1 MDKSLLKRIGKSV
14 LRSVLLFFVF
24 AFVTI
29 VSRSVFDGELENM
42 DMLDGVAFPLWLLGL
57 WHVFYMLL
65 IFESTIFAL
74 HRHAAEEKAAYLEK
88 RIGVGLRAE
97 LRALFCSF
105 EFYVDCAVT
114 VILSLVMPLGLYDC
128 IGQAFMG
135 ADFGKFPV
143 TLIALVLLL
152 ALLLVARLSLGR
164 LWISDSISTIREGK
178 KKKKERSALFLTIKG
193 IAYVVIM
200 YIVSSYM
207 ITWFVP
213 FLVTFANLAGGVIV
227 VLYVLIAI
235 LLAVAVLLTVFYI
248 RAILKRRQFIAAMK
262 KICQERGAVLSDIE
276 KPYLSVFFQQ
286 KGTSFTLKQDG
297 KEYQCKLIAG
307 VFRSSPI
314 VFTDTGEGIRQ
325 DVLRIVRVNLLH
337 VNTRIDY
344 RMEGDGTKI
353 LIVLPV
359 PDKIYVSTEGSMPRP
374 ADTGEVLGEYT
385 LYTATGF
392 LGVLDRGILG

>member
-1 MDKSLLKRIGKSV
+1 MDKALLKRIGKSV

-24 AFVTI
+24 ALVTI

-42 DMLDGVAFPLWLLGL
+42 DMLDGVAIPLWLLGL

-65 IFESTIFAL
+65 IFESTVFAL
-74 HRHAAEEKAAYLEK
+74 HRHAAEEKAAYLDK

-105 EFYVDCAVT
+105 EFYVDCAAT

-128 IGQAFMG
+128 IGQALPSAG
-135 ADFGKFPV
+135 LGKIPV
-143 TLIALVLLL
+143 TLIGLVLLL

-164 LWISDSISTIREGK
+164 LWISDSISSGREGK

-193 IAYVVIM
+193 IAFAVMV
-200 YIVSSYM
+200 YIVSSYA

-213 FLVTFANLAGGVIV
+213 FLVTLANLAGGVIV
-227 VLYVLIAI
+227 VLYLFITI
-235 LLAVAVLLTVFYI
+235 LVALAVALAVFYI
-248 RAILKRRQFIAAMK
+248 RAILKRRQFIADMK
-262 KICQERGAVLSDIE
+262 KICQERGAVLSDI
-276 KPYLSVFFQQ
+276 KRPYLSVFFQQ
-286 KGTSFTLKQDG
+286 KGTSFTLKQEG

-307 VFRSSPI
+307 VFRSSPL
-314 VFTDTGEGIRQ
+314 VFTDTGEGLRQ

-344 RMEGDGTKI
+344 RMEGDGKKL

-359 PDKIYVSTEGSMPRP
+359 PERIYVSTEGSTPRP

-392 LGVLDRGILG
+392 LGALERNIL

>member
-1 MDKSLLKRIGKSV
+1 MDKALLKRIGKSV

-24 AFVTI
+24 ALVTI

-42 DMLDGVAFPLWLLGL
+42 DMLNGVAIPLWLLGL

-65 IFESTIFAL
+65 IFESTVFAL
-74 HRHAAEEKAAYLEK
+74 HRHAAEEKAAYLDK

-105 EFYVDCAVT
+105 EFYVDCAAT

-128 IGQAFMG
+128 IGQALPSAG
-135 ADFGKFPV
+135 LGKIPV
-143 TLIALVLLL
+143 TLIGLVLLL

-164 LWISDSISTIREGK
+164 LWISDSISSVREGK

-193 IAYVVIM
+193 IAFAVMV
-200 YIVSSYM
+200 YIVSSYA

-213 FLVTFANLAGGVIV
+213 FLVTLANLAGGVIV
-227 VLYVLIAI
+227 VLYLFIAI
-235 LLAVAVLLTVFYI
+235 LVALAVALAVFYI
-248 RAILKRRQFIAAMK
+248 RAIVKRRQFIADMK
-262 KICQERGAVLSDIE
+262 KICQERGAVLSDIK

-286 KGTSFTLKQDG
+286 KGTSFTLKQEG

-307 VFRSSPI
+307 VFRSSPL
-314 VFTDTGEGIRQ
+314 VFTDTGEGLRQ

-344 RMEGDGTKI
+344 RMEGDGKKL

-359 PDKIYVSTEGSMPRP
+359 PERIYVSTEGSTPRP

-392 LGVLDRGILG
+392 LGALERNIL

>member
-1 MDKSLLKRIGKSV
+1 M
-14 LRSVLLFFVF
+14 
-24 AFVTI
+24 
-29 VSRSVFDGELENM
+29 
-42 DMLDGVAFPLWLLGL
+42 
-57 WHVFYMLL
+57 
-65 IFESTIFAL
+65 
-74 HRHAAEEKAAYLEK
+74 
-88 RIGVGLRAE
+88 
-97 LRALFCSF
+97 
-105 EFYVDCAVT
+105 
-114 VILSLVMPLGLYDC
+114 
-128 IGQAFMG
+128 
-135 ADFGKFPV
+135 
-143 TLIALVLLL
+143 
-152 ALLLVARLSLGR
+152 
-164 LWISDSISTIREGK
+164 
-178 KKKKERSALFLTIKG
+178 
-193 IAYVVIM
+193 
-200 YIVSSYM
+200 
-207 ITWFVP
+207 
-213 FLVTFANLAGGVIV
+213 
-227 VLYVLIAI
+227 
-235 LLAVAVLLTVFYI
+235 
-248 RAILKRRQFIAAMK
+248 
-262 KICQERGAVLSDIE
+262 SDIE

-344 RMEGDGTKI
+344 RMEGDGKKI